1 MPHTDNICTQGH
13 ASQSNGCAAK
23 HMKNSNSHNSHSHN
37 IDALNE
43 MHDVQTTAFC
53 FEML

>member
-1 MPHTDNICTQGH
+1 MPHTDDIRNQGH
-13 ASQSNGCAAK
+13 ASQSNRCAVK
-23 HMKNSNSHNSHSHN
+23 HVKNSNSHNFHSHN
-37 IDALNE
+37 IDTLDE